1 MLSRTSAIHLLL
13 NCRSEVMKSTIRIGH
28 LGLLESAPLLVAH
41 AQGFF
46 AGENLDVELSCEL
59 GVAAICGRLS
69 DQRIDGA
76 CLPAQMPVLLSL
88 GAGVSRVPMTPVL
101 LTSSQDLAIV
111 LNSKAAAPEKHHRGE
126 TGVLKIGVL
135 GHSSPACHLVRR
147 WLQSNVGGMKE
158 DPVYVSLAAS
168 QLLYF
173 FEEGLID
180 GFCGLDPLPVLAVL
194 SADGVIV
201 TSSGVISPAHP
212 GGVVALR
219 TEFAKDRPAIMAPLA
234 RALRRGCEY
243 CANPANREAVWALVL
258 AQNPFILTSEEHRA
272 VLLAQCPEDKPQ
284 RLSIRFDTTRGL
296 IGVDTQGVRFIE
308 QACRAAL
315 GAGERHLD
323 LTGEI
328 ERLYMRAA

>member
-1 MLSRTSAIHLLL
+1 
-13 NCRSEVMKSTIRIGH
+13 MKSTIRIGH
-28 LGLLESAPLLVAH
+28 LGLLDSAPLLA
-41 AQGFF
+41 AQSLGYFTEE
-46 AGENLDVELSCEL
+46 GLDVELSCEL

-111 LNSKAAAPEKHHRGE
+111 LNSKAAAPEKHPRGSG
-126 TGVLKIGVL
+126 GVLKIGVL

-147 WLQSNVGGMKE
+147 WLQAETGGVKE

-180 GFCGLDPLPVLAVL
+180 GFCGLDPLPILARL
-194 SADGVIV
+194 SADGVV
-201 TSSGVISPAHP
+201 VSSSGAISPSHP

-219 TEFAKDRPAIMAPLA
+219 TEFAKDRPALAAPLA
-234 RALRRGCEY
+234 RALRRACDF
-243 CANPANREAVWALVL
+243 CAHPANRETVWSLVL
-258 AQNPFILTSEEHRA
+258 AQNPFVLTSEEHRA
-272 VLLAQCPEDKPQ
+272 ALLTQSLEGKPGHI
-284 RLSIRFDTTRGL
+284 SIRFENPRGQV
-296 IGVDTQGVRFIE
+296 GVDTQGARFIE

-323 LTGEI
+323 IAGEI
-328 ERLYMRAA
+328 DRLYPRAA